1 MGGREISLVIRQPF
15 CPVSGEEMNHL
26 DLFSGPGEQALYLQ
40 TFFSEGTAGMGFE
53 IFLECSRLLTRA
65 KCDSGFYPP
74 RSILCCVRTGTFVV
88 FVQAGFKIVGE
99 TSVASTRLYQ
109 AFQDVNVVEAFQF
122 SFSRLACQGEVRSD
136 TYLAVIT
143 SGPASTR
150 STPWQS
156 SICASLRTKTG
167 GGGGSRTRV
176 RKTST

>member
-1 MGGREISLVIRQPF
+1 
-15 CPVSGEEMNHL
+15 
-26 DLFSGPGEQALYLQ
+26 
-40 TFFSEGTAGMGFE
+40 MGFE
-53 IFLECSRLLTRA
+53 IFLECSRFLTRV

-74 RSILCCVRTGTFVV
+74 RSILCCVRTATFVV

-109 AFQDVNVVEAFQF
+109 AFQDVNVVEAFQI

-136 TYLAVIT
+136 TYFAIGT
-143 SGPASTR
+143 FGPASTR
-150 STPWQS
+150 STPWQASFCASLRTILYSGLACQGEVRSDTYFAIGTFGPASTGSTPWQS
-156 SICASLRTKTG
+156 SFCASLRTKPG